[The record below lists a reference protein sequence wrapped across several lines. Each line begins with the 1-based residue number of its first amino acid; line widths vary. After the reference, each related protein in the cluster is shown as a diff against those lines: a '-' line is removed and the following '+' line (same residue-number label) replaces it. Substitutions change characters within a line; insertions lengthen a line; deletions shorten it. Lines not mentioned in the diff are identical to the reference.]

1 MTNDAE
7 GRVWHPE
14 AITSSTEQTLRHL
27 STASVLSDFYLA
39 GGTGLALQFGH
50 RLSEDLDF
58 FTKDLFD
65 EDALIQRIQRMPGFS
80 VVAKAPSTLHANI
93 QGTKVSF
100 LGYAFPMLFPL
111 ARFLEVCIADAGD
124 IACMK
129 ISAIASRGTRRDFV
143 DLYTSAQRWSLAELL
158 GLFDRKYAQTAYS
171 KIHILKSLTFFEDA
185 EKDPMPHL
193 LTPIDWGEKRF
204 FLRENSAPSL
214 TGGEEREQD

>member
-1 MTNDAE
+1 MIDDAE

-14 AITSSTEQTLRHL
+14 TITSSTERTLHHL
-27 STASVLSDFYLA
+27 STASLPGDFYLA
-39 GGTGLALQFGH
+39 GGTGLALQLGH
-50 RLSEDLDF
+50 RISEDLDF

-100 LGYAFPMLFPL
+100 LGYPFPLLFPL
-111 ARFLEVCIADAGD
+111 ARFLEVGIADAGD

-129 ISAIASRGTRRDFV
+129 ISAIASRGTKRDFV
-143 DLYTSAQRWSLAELL
+143 DLYPCAQRWGFAELL
-158 GLFDRKYAQTAYS
+158 RLFDRKYAQTAYS
-171 KIHILKSLTFFEDA
+171 QIHILKSLTFFEDA

-193 LTPIDWGEKRF
+193 LTPLDWSEVKRF
-204 FLRENSAPSL
+204 FLREIPYL
-214 TGGEEREQD
+214 R